1 MDVPGLCHSAMGA
14 VVSYIEAALVC
25 QPMSNV
31 YHNCGGPQRLMLHCQ
46 GGKHMGAIRAGRL
59 APTLGN
65 LDNSRPKRQMA
76 AKGHVRTPRNYPLGW
91 FLGLFIATLQ
101 GTKDA
106 L

>member
-1 MDVPGLCHSAMGA
+1 MPTNEQCLS
-14 VVSYIEAALVC
+14 
-25 QPMSNV
+25 QPWWSSKV
-31 YHNCGGPQRLMLHCQ
+31 DASLP

>member
-1 MDVPGLCHSAMGA
+1 VDVPGLCHSAMGA
-14 VVSYIEAALVC
+14 VVSYTEAALVC